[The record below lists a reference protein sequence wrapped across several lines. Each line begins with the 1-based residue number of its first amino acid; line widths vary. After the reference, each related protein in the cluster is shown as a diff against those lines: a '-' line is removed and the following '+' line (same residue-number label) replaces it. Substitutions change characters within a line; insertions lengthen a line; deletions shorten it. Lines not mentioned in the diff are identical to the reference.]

1 MKSAKDKTAYRR
13 AHESEIILHEAAAR
27 ALRKYAGDGGK
38 LPNLAKLQADYAK
51 LTENK
56 NALRVEYGKLKKQA
70 KEYGIIKK
78 NVDSIL
84 EPGAEP
90 RARGRDRSA
99 EL

>member
-1 MKSAKDKTAYRR
+1 MTVIYSLSRPTNIVKRFSKFIFVTR
-13 AHESEIILHEAAAR
+13 S
-27 ALRKYAGDGGK
+27 
-38 LPNLAKLQADYAK
+38 
-51 LTENK
+51 K
-56 NALRVEYGKLKKQA
+56 NALRVEYGKLKRQA

-90 RARGRDRSA
+90 RARGKNRQA

>member
-1 MKSAKDKTAYRR
+1 MERNVKD
-13 AHESEIILHEAAAR
+13 ESDIILHEAAAR
-27 ALRKYAGDGGK
+27 ALRKQAGDGGK

-51 LTENK
+51 LTESK
-56 NALRVEYGKLKKQA
+56 NALRVEYGKLKRQA

-90 RARGRDRSA
+90 RARGKDRQA